1 MKSILF
7 ILMLAPTLLMQ
18 PDMAEISQAISKGD
32 VATLSK
38 FFDSSVEISI
48 LEDEDIYDKA
58 QAVAIVNN
66 FFKSNQP
73 QSFSEVHKGTSKG
86 NDSHYVIG
94 NLKAGSSTYRVYLY
108 MKENKGKYLIQ
119 ELRFDRE

>member
-1 MKSILF
+1 
-7 ILMLAPTLLMQ
+7 MQ

-38 FFDSSVEISI
+38 FFDSSVEVSI
-48 LEDEDIYDKA
+48 LDDEDIYDKA

-86 NDSHYVIG
+86 SDSHYVIG
-94 NLKAGSSTYRVYLY
+94 NLKAGNTVYRVYLY
-108 MKENKGKYLIQ
+108 MKENNGKYLIQ
-119 ELRFDRE
+119 ELRFDQE